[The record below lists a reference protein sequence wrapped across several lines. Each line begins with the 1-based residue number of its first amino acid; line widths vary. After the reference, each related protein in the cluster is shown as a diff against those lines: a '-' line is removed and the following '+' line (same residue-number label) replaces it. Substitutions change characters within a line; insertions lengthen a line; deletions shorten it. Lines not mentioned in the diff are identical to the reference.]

1 MELYKVREIRLEES
15 RPTLRTLSPGPGDH
29 VAALPYQGAGRA
41 VQLDL
46 ALPRIL

>member
-46 ALPRIL
+46 LLCRLL